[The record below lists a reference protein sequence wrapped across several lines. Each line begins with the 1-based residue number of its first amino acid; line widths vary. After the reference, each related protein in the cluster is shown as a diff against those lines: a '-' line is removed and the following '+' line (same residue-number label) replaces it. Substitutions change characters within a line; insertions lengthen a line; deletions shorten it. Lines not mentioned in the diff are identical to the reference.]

1 MNKPVSPSTPSTGPD
16 VVVVGGG
23 PGGYVAAIRAAQLGK
38 KVVVVERAHLGICA
52 NWGCIPT
59 KALLH
64 SAELFASVKKG
75 AHLGIV
81 ADGLRFDYGAAIA
94 NSRKIAEGQ
103 KRGVGL
109 LFKKNQIE
117 HLDKTA
123 TLRREGGKLRLFVDG
138 KELSAPHIIVATGA
152 KPKTIP
158 GLVPDGKDILTYFEA
173 MNLPSQPKSLLVVGA
188 GAIGIEFA
196 YFYNAIGTQ
205 VTVLEALPQILP
217 VEDSEIA
224 EQLRRELTKQG
235 IRIHLGA
242 RFAGCEK
249 SGDSQKVRFTD
260 STGQSQELVVD
271 KVLSAVGVTGN
282 LDTVGAQAA
291 GVKIDRGF
299 LAVDEWYRLL
309 DQNGKPETGFYA
321 IGDCIGGPLL
331 AHKASAEGIACVEK
345 LAGVEER
352 EIRRVDLSSM
362 PGATF
367 CRPEVGS
374 LGLTEQK
381 AREQGRKIKIG
392 KFPFKASGK
401 AQATGETEGMVKVV
415 LDEQTG
421 EILGAHI
428 LGGTASDMISAL
440 CVARS
445 GELTATEVLHTVLPH
460 PTYGEIMK
468 GAFEAA
474 FGEAIDL

>member
-1 MNKPVSPSTPSTGPD
+1 MLTRCPQS
-16 VVVVGGG
+16 
-23 PGGYVAAIRAAQLGK
+23 QLLT
-38 KVVVVERAHLGICA
+38 R
-52 NWGCIPT
+52 
-59 KALLH
+59 LLH
-64 SAELFASVKKG
+64 
-75 AHLGIV
+75 
-81 ADGLRFDYGAAIA
+81 
-94 NSRKIAEGQ
+94 
-103 KRGVGL
+103 L
-109 LFKKNQIE
+109 L
-117 HLDKTA
+117 
-123 TLRREGGKLRLFVDG
+123 
-138 KELSAPHIIVATGA
+138 
-152 KPKTIP
+152 
-158 GLVPDGKDILTYFEA
+158 
-173 MNLPSQPKSLLVVGA
+173 
-188 GAIGIEFA
+188 
-196 YFYNAIGTQ
+196 
-205 VTVLEALPQILP
+205 
-217 VEDSEIA
+217 
-224 EQLRRELTKQG
+224 
-235 IRIHLGA
+235 
-242 RFAGCEK
+242 
-249 SGDSQKVRFTD
+249 
-260 STGQSQELVVD
+260 QSQELVVD

-309 DQNGKPETGFYA
+309 DPNGKPEPGFYA

-345 LAGVEER
+345 LAGIEER
-352 EIRRVDLSSM
+352 EIRRVDLSSK

-374 LGLTEQK
+374 MGLTEQK

-440 CVARS
+440 CLARS